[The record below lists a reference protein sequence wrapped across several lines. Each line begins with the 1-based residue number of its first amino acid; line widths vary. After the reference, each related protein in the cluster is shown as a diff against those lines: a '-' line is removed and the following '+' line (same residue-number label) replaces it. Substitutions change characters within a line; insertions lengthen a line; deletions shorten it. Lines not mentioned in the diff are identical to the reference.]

1 MAKEIDIVVVGAGP
15 VGLFTVFEAGLL
27 GLNCVLIDNLDKP
40 GGQCAELY
48 PEKPIYDIPG
58 VPFQTAQEHVDAL
71 LEQIKPFNYE
81 LILNER
87 VEEITEID
95 HKDDKYWSVTTNEG
109 TKLTTKNIF
118 IAAGAGSFEPRRPPN
133 IEDPDK
139 FINKGVTYAV
149 RSKSTYE
156 NKDVFIFGGGDSAL
170 DWCVELA
177 EKAKSLSLVHRRDA
191 FRGAQHTEEQMRELV
206 AAGKVKLLTP
216 YLIDSIEGSDKV
228 TGVSLKNF
236 DTNEIEHYEAD
247 ELLFLFGLNKKLG
260 PILEWNIDLNGK
272 KISVNTENFQTSVEG
287 IFAVGD
293 INDYPGK
300 LDLILSGFHETTLA
314 VQEAYKR
321 LYPGERVPFGY
332 TTSNSKL
339 QEKLG
344 VQKVSKLELIN
355 LIHKELP
362 QIQCGRCDTP
372 GCKQYAQAIVDGDP
386 HDRCVPGG
394 EKTLKNLNSILKR
407 ILRKLILNT
416 VQQLRS
422 KKFLLLRKNVLVV
435 KNVLMH
441 ALLMQL

>member
-87 VEEITEID
+87 VEEITEVD
-95 HKDDKYWSVTTNEG
+95 YKNDKYWSVKTNEG
-109 TKLTTKNIF
+109 TELTTKNIF

-236 DTNEIEHYEAD
+236 DTNEIEHYKAD

-321 LYPGERVPFGY
+321 LYPRERVPFGY

-344 VQKVSKLELIN
+344 V
-355 LIHKELP
+355 
-362 QIQCGRCDTP
+362 
-372 GCKQYAQAIVDGDP
+372 
-386 HDRCVPGG
+386 
-394 EKTLKNLNSILKR
+394 
-407 ILRKLILNT
+407 
-416 VQQLRS
+416 
-422 KKFLLLRKNVLVV
+422 KK
-435 KNVLMH
+435 
-441 ALLMQL
+441 

>member
-87 VEEITEID
+87 VEEITEVD
-95 HKDDKYWSVTTNEG
+95 HKDDKYWSVKTNEG
-109 TKLTTKNIF
+109 TELTTKNIF

-206 AAGKVKLLTP
+206 AASKVKLLTP
-216 YLIDSIEGSDKV
+216 YLIDGIEGSDKV

-236 DTNEIEHYEAD
+236 DTNEIEYYEAD

-344 VQKVSKLELIN
+344 V
-355 LIHKELP
+355 
-362 QIQCGRCDTP
+362 
-372 GCKQYAQAIVDGDP
+372 
-386 HDRCVPGG
+386 
-394 EKTLKNLNSILKR
+394 
-407 ILRKLILNT
+407 
-416 VQQLRS
+416 
-422 KKFLLLRKNVLVV
+422 KK
-435 KNVLMH
+435 
-441 ALLMQL
+441 